1 MNTILFI
8 ARVTGDPAAG
18 YTAVFPDIED
28 CTAHGR
34 DLADLLTRARQ
45 ALAAHLDAL
54 EGAGEAWPTPTPIE
68 QITPPAPGSGALLI
82 PIDVAVDD
90 PPIRV
95 NVSLGERLVQRLD
108 AAAEERGM
116 TRSGFIA
123 QSVRASLGE
132 TAHGPNAYGPG
143 GAYDPMAKRFSEELS
158 TLGRRLNESLGPDS
172 AFTRRMNE
180 IDNVVYDGVRRAADS
195 VAAAIARRQ
204 ETTKPKPAPEPE
216 PKPGATANL

>member
-8 ARVTGDPAAG
+8 ALVTSDTATG
-18 YTAVFPDIED
+18 YTATFPDIED
-28 CTAHGR
+28 CTAQGR
-34 DLADLLTRARQ
+34 DLADLLTKARQ
-45 ALAAHLDAL
+45 ALSAHLDAL
-54 EGAGEAWPTPTPIE
+54 EGAGESWPTPTPIE
-68 QITPPAPGSGALLI
+68 QITPPPSGGGAMLI

-123 QSVRASLGE
+123 QSVRTSLGE
-132 TAHGPNAYGPG
+132 TAHPNS
-143 GAYDPMAKRFSEELS
+143 AYDPMARRFTEELS
-158 TLGRRLNESLGPDS
+158 TLGRRINESLGPDS

-195 VAAAIARRQ
+195 VSAAIARRQ
-204 ETTKPKPAPEPE
+204 DPTRTQDPQRPKTPPEPD
-216 PKPGATANL
+216 PGATANL